1 VEITTQVI
9 GGPGGRAIT
18 VDSADVTG
26 FPVLVHGGSPGSRRL
41 FGPAV
46 ESAARHGLRLISYDR
61 PGYGDTPPVPG
72 RTVADAAAETR
83 AIAGALGL
91 TRIGV
96 WGFSG
101 GGMFA
106 LACAALAPDLVAAA
120 AVLASFAPYGAP
132 GLDWAGGWPDSMR
145 REVELFFADRA
156 SARKN
161 WRADAAEQYP
171 VLSTAEGWLDRW
183 GGAAGQDAAHDRSV
197 AEHLALLVQDGM
209 RQGDQGWWDDWAAAL
224 SPWGCDVRGI
234 SVPVQLWHGEKDL
247 AVPVGHG
254 RWLAANVPGID
265 AHITADDH
273 STVEDAHRDETYAW
287 LSSHAR

>member
-9 GGPGGRAIT
+9 GGPGGRPIT

-106 LACAALAPDLVAAA
+106 LGCAAAAPDLVAAA
-120 AVLASFAPYGAP
+120 AVLASFAPHGMP
-132 GLDWAGGWPDSMR
+132 GLDWAGGWPDSAR
-145 REVELFFADRA
+145 QEVELFFTDRA
-156 SARKN
+156 AAREK

-171 VLSTAEGWLDRW
+171 DVSTPEGWLDRW
-183 GGAAGQDAAHDRSV
+183 GKAAGKDAAHSREV
-197 AEHLALLVQDGM
+197 AEYLALLVQDGM

-224 SPWGCDVRGI
+224 TPWGCDVRETR
-234 SVPVQLWHGEKDL
+234 VPVQLWHGENDR

-265 AHITADDH
+265 AHITGDDH
-273 STVEDAHRDETYAW
+273 STIDDTHRDETYAW
-287 LSSHAR
+287 LARHA

>member
-1 VEITTQVI
+1 MEITTQVI
-9 GGPGGRAIT
+9 SGPGRRAIT

-26 FPVLVHGGSPGSRRL
+26 FPVLVHQGSPGSRRMYR
-41 FGPAV
+41 PAA

-61 PGYGDTPPVPG
+61 PGYASTPPVPG

-106 LACAALAPDLVAAA
+106 LGCAAVLPDLVAAA
-120 AVLASFAPYGAP
+120 GVLASFAPYGMP
-132 GLDWAGGWPDSMR
+132 GLDWAGGWPDSYR
-145 REVELFFADRA
+145 QEVELFFTDREA
-156 SARKN
+156 AREK
-161 WRADAAEQYP
+161 WRADAEQMQP
-171 VLSTAEGWLDRW
+171 ELATAEGWLARW
-183 GGAAGQDAAHDRSV
+183 GDAAEQDAAHSREA
-197 AEHLALLVQDGM
+197 AEYLALLGQDGM
-209 RQGDQGWWDDWAAAL
+209 AQGDQGWWDDWAAAL
-224 SPWGCDVRGI
+224 TPWGCDVRAI
-234 SVPVQLWHGEKDL
+234 SVPVQLWHGENDK

-265 AHITADDH
+265 AHITKDDH
-273 STVEDAHRDETYAW
+273 STIDEAHRDETYAW
-287 LSSHAR
+287 LRQHA